1 MSKKVNKISDEDI
14 FEEVNDSRG
23 RKLTVKNSTFNLED
37 GSYKGTITEA
47 FWYKNADE
55 KDRVMF
61 IIQLDEDT
69 EFKNS
74 VDGDWI
80 EKYPFS
86 QLISQANVEYV
97 EDFIGLDVIFEV
109 CNREGDY
116 LTFTNIRKISLDE

>member
-1 MSKKVNKISDEDI
+1 
-14 FEEVNDSRG
+14 
-23 RKLTVKNSTFNLED
+23 
-37 GSYKGTITEA
+37 
-47 FWYKNADE
+47 
-55 KDRVMF
+55 MF
-61 IIQLDEDT
+61 VIQLDEDT

-97 EDFIGLDVIFEV
+97 DDFIGLDVIFEV
-109 CNREGDY
+109 CNREGNY

>member
-1 MSKKVNKISDEDI
+1 MSKKVNKISDEDV

-37 GSYKGTITEA
+37 GSYKGTITED

-61 IIQLDEDT
+61 VIQLDEDT

>member
-1 MSKKVNKISDEDI
+1 MSKKVNKISDEDV

-86 QLISQANVEYV
+86 QLISQAGIEYV

>member
-1 MSKKVNKISDEDI
+1 MSKKVNKISDEDV

-61 IIQLDEDT
+61 VIQLDEDT

-109 CNREGDY
+109 CNREGDC

>member
-1 MSKKVNKISDEDI
+1 MSKKVNKISDEDV

-61 IIQLDEDT
+61 VIQLDEDT

-86 QLISQANVEYV
+86 QLISQAGIEYV
-97 EDFIGLDVIFEV
+97 ADFIGLNVSFEV